1 MTKNS
6 DRSLNQGP
14 EKEISTRILVVDA
27 DVSVGEMIRDNY
39 SGEGI
44 QVDWCRTGGEAHGV
58 DLTDYQ
64 ILLLDLSID
73 NNQGINLIEQ
83 IRQIRTFDKV
93 GIIAYSVKMSPETI
107 ISALNAGADDYLI
120 KPFSIRELKARVRS
134 MLRRRPT
141 QK

>member
-27 DVSVGEMIRDNY
+27 DISVGEMIRDNY

-44 QVDWCRTGGEAHGV
+44 QVDWCRTGDEAHGV